1 MADVRFEVSR
11 SLVQR
16 ESSLVSS
23 AIAAEGVLF
32 PAKAESLPT
41 ADL

>member
-11 SLVQR
+11 SLFQR
-16 ESSLVSS
+16 GSSLVPS
-23 AIAAEGVLF
+23 AIAAEGVIF
-32 PAKAESLPT
+32 PAEAESLPT

>member
-16 ESSLVSS
+16 GSSLVPSTVV
-23 AIAAEGVLF
+23 AEGVLF
-32 PAKAESLPT
+32 PAEAESLPT

>member
-16 ESSLVSS
+16 GSSLVTS
-23 AIAAEGVLF
+23 AAVAEGFLV
-32 PAKAESLPT
+32 PAEAESLST